1 LSSGAEFLAGSP
13 LGAKEKDEVKL
24 EPLTAKNGGLIMKKY
39 ASGGLGAISCLNQNP
54 AYMPQFVCTGADV
67 LPNSVATP
75 KRQALTMSKLKQLRQ
90 QISPYGEMG
99 GLAEGGLPKKYAE
112 AAPKGHDPEFITGL
126 TGYYACGGGTGQSD
140 DIPAMLHD
148 GDYVMDADVVSAL
161 GDGSSKAGMGILEG
175 FRKQVPHKEESGGK
189 AVAAKIAD
197 GEYVFPAGFV
207 NALGGGDNKKGAKI
221 LDGLREKLRMHK
233 RSAPTGKI
241 PPKAKSPL
249 DYIAKG

>member
-1 LSSGAEFLAGSP
+1 MNSGAEFLGGSP
-13 LGAKEKDEVKL
+13 LNSKEVKEVKL
-24 EPLTAKNGGLIMKKY
+24 DPLTAKNGGLIMKKY
-39 ASGGLGAISCLNQNP
+39 ASGGLGAIACLNDNP
-54 AYMPQFVCTGADV
+54 AYMPKFICTGADV
-67 LPNSVATP
+67 LPNVAPP
-75 KRQALTMSKLKQLRQ
+75 KRQALTLSKLKQLRQ

-112 AAPKGHDPEFITGL
+112 AAPKGHAPEFITGL

-175 FRKQVPHKEESGGK
+175 FRKQVPYKEKSDGK
-189 AVAAKIAD
+189 AVPAKIAD

-207 NALGGGDNKKGAKI
+207 NALGDGDNKKGAKI